1 MKCKSCGA
9 KVARFPLKDEQ
20 GNLIVKN
27 LFKMDLMSFI
37 WLVVVIYLAFSYKAD
52 IETCEEIVTD
62 PMGYCERSN
71 ACKISE
77 ERKTTDTFN
86 FPQFDLNE
94 SEIDIG

>member
-1 MKCKSCGA
+1 MKCQKCGT

-27 LFKMDLMSFI
+27 LFKMDLVSMI
-37 WLVVVIYLAFSYKAD
+37 WFAVIIILVISYKAD
-52 IETCEEIVTD
+52 IETCEEIITD
-62 PMGYCERSN
+62 PMGYCERSK
-71 ACKISE
+71 ACKIIE
-77 ERKTTDTFN
+77 ERKTTNSFD